1 MVAPPTATQS
11 DNQLILD
18 LRAAFHDLRDSVRT
32 QDLAIKDIQANQAT
46 QEIKLLETIDQRMM
60 TNINNNNQT
69 LLNAMA
75 QQNAAQLTALF
86 AQFLQ
91 TKSPNTDPDNSK

>member
-11 DNQLILD
+11 DNQLIID
-18 LRAAFHDLRDSVRT
+18 LRAAFYDLRDSVLT
-32 QDLAIKDIQANQAT
+32 QDLAIKDIQTNQAT

-75 QQNAAQLTALF
+75 QQNAAQLPALF
-86 AQFLQ
+86 ALFLQ